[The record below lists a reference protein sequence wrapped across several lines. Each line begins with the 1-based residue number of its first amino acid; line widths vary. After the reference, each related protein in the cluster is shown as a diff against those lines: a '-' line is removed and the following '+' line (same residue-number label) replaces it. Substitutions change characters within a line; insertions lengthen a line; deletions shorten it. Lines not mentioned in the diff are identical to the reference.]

1 MFYRS
6 YHPKRYSKKKKK
18 KKKKKK
24 IRQTPWVEPFFYLT
38 GTARI
43 NRSFYLNFSPQFTLK
58 QSTVKI

>member
-18 KKKKKK
+18 KKKK
-24 IRQTPWVEPFFYLT
+24 QLPWVDPFFYLT

-43 NRSFYLNFSPQFTLK
+43 NRSFYFNFLPQFTLK